1 MFLTSPWVFLEDW
14 GPFGPLRGAL
24 LCAAGPLCVQ
34 RPLAPSELCVQG
46 PLHLLGASLHEGA
59 LCRDPPLQGSLCL
72 QFAVPPLCTA
82 TPSVQPPPSEPLCR
96 GPSLCT
102 PPSHCVQGPPLC
114 RSPSLCLLQDSLRFC
129 KIPQDSPFGPLRGAV
144 RRAWAPGPPLFFVF
158 VFSYLPVPSRSL
170 VPPLTERLKTLR
182 PGEMPNMF
190 VDVQT
195 SMRAVSL

>member
-1 MFLTSPWVFLEDW
+1 M
-14 GPFGPLRGAL
+14 
-24 LCAAGPLCVQ
+24 
-34 RPLAPSELCVQG
+34 
-46 PLHLLGASLHEGA
+46 
-59 LCRDPPLQGSLCL
+59 

-170 VPPLTERLKTLR
+170 VPTLTERLKTLR
-182 PGEMPNMF
+182 PDGESTKSPLQSANAADAGALGHQMEHSSG
-190 VDVQT
+190 VHHA
-195 SMRAVSL
+195 SMLTPQPQAASHLQPPLASKPAECWIRAPR